1 MNNIDFQT
9 RHNFMSLTEIKILI
23 RQYNLHQPDFWH
35 KIRLSQNKHELIGD
49 LYVRTKRDIINN
61 IKSIADNRIQLNDL
75 YIKLSIDH
83 PQEFL
88 DYLFKR
94 YCFNYNRNE
103 RNEE

>member
-9 RHNFMSLTEIKILI
+9 RHNLMSLTEIKILI

-83 PQEFL
+83 NQEFL
-88 DYLFKR
+88 DNLFKT
-94 YCFNYNRNE
+94 YSSL
-103 RNEE
+103 

>member
-49 LYVRTKRDIINN
+49 LYVRTRRDIINN

-83 PQEFL
+83 NQEFL
-88 DYLFKR
+88 DNLFET
-94 YCFNYNRNE
+94 YSSL
-103 RNEE
+103 

>member
-9 RHNFMSLTEIKILI
+9 RHNLMSLTEIKILI

-35 KIRLSQNKHELIGD
+35 KIRLSQKKHELIGD
-49 LYVRTKRDIINN
+49 LYVRTRRDIINN
-61 IKSIADNRIQLNDL
+61 IKSIADNRIQLDDL
-75 YIKLSIDH
+75 YIKLCIDH
-83 PQEFL
+83 HPEFL
-88 DYLFKR
+88 DNLFSS

>member
-9 RHNFMSLTEIKILI
+9 CHNLMSLTEIKILI

-83 PQEFL
+83 NQEFL
-88 DYLFKR
+88 DNLFKT
-94 YCFNYNRNE
+94 YSSL
-103 RNEE
+103 

>member
-23 RQYNLHQPDFWH
+23 RQYNSLQPDFWH

-83 PQEFL
+83 NQEFL
-88 DYLFKR
+88 DNLFKT
-94 YCFNYNRNE
+94 YS
-103 RNEE
+103 

>member
-75 YIKLSIDH
+75 YIKLCIDH

-88 DYLFKR
+88 YYLFKK
-94 YCFNYNRNE
+94 FL
-103 RNEE
+103 

>member
-75 YIKLSIDH
+75 YIKLCIDH

-94 YCFNYNRNE
+94 YSFNYNRNE

>member
-9 RHNFMSLTEIKILI
+9 CHNLMSLTEIKILI

-35 KIRLSQNKHELIGD
+35 KIRLSQNKHELIGY

-61 IKSIADNRIQLNDL
+61 IKSIADNRIQLNNL

-83 PQEFL
+83 NQEFL
-88 DYLFKR
+88 DNLFET
-94 YCFNYNRNE
+94 YSSL
-103 RNEE
+103 

>member
-9 RHNFMSLTEIKILI
+9 CHNLMSLTEIKILI

-61 IKSIADNRIQLNDL
+61 IKSIANNRIQLNDL

-83 PQEFL
+83 NQEFL
-88 DYLFKR
+88 DNLFKT
-94 YCFNYNRNE
+94 YSSL
-103 RNEE
+103 

>member
-1 MNNIDFQT
+1 MDNIDFQT

-23 RQYNLHQPDFWH
+23 RQYNLLQPDFWH

-49 LYVRTKRDIINN
+49 LYVRTKRYIINN

-83 PQEFL
+83 NQEFL
-88 DYLFKR
+88 DNLFNNYR
-94 YCFNYNRNE
+94 FNGPFWN
-103 RNEE
+103 

>member
-94 YCFNYNRNE
+94 YGFNYNRNE